1 MIDDTAARS
10 QAREGCPARVEQ
22 ASLTGAA
29 ARGPACRGDVL
40 RAQRGGARGP
50 LRSSA
55 VVSWRHQTDRS
66 TLLPGRRGSRLRSS
80 GAILPAAG
88 TPRGGGRA
96 GKFQRLFLDFP
107 RSCFQS
113 GEAEKVRRGHVILA
127 VKRSLRTPMGR
138 RRTATPPQRS
148 APPSTAGC
156 DHAEVLPGAGG
167 QAGFHRKSNVRAT
180 RGQQP
185 GSPEILSGSNE
196 VGRFHE
202 GFSAVGPASAP
213 SWGEDDLAAPV
224 TLPCPGGSSRR
235 LLPCKPW
242 ATPHSMRT
250 SLARPRRAVPGG
262 TGGPHP

>member
-1 MIDDTAARS
+1 MSLPTWRWRLLRLQGQGRRPSAAGQGPCWRRRWPRGSAESTGPRGGLGGGAAAGSPLPAQHPVRGSPCSPPWSVEEDGAHGQRGMIDDTAARS

-96 GKFQRLFLDFP
+96 GKFQRLFLDLP

-113 GEAEKVRRGHVILA
+113 GEAEKVRRGHIILA
-127 VKRSLRTPMGR
+127 VKRSLRTPTGR
-138 RRTATPPQRS
+138 RRTATPPQKRAPAFRS
-148 APPSTAGC
+148 RLRPCRGAPRCRRT
-156 DHAEVLPGAGG
+156 
-167 QAGFHRKSNVRAT
+167 
-180 RGQQP
+180 
-185 GSPEILSGSNE
+185 
-196 VGRFHE
+196 GRF
-202 GFSAVGPASAP
+202 
-213 SWGEDDLAAPV
+213 
-224 TLPCPGGSSRR
+224 SS
-235 LLPCKPW
+235 K
-242 ATPHSMRT
+242 
-250 SLARPRRAVPGG
+250 V
-262 TGGPHP
+262 

>member
-1 MIDDTAARS
+1 MRGSPCSPRWSVEEDGAHGQRGMIDDTAARS

-96 GKFQRLFLDFP
+96 GKFQRLFLDLP

-127 VKRSLRTPMGR
+127 VKRSLRTPTGR
-138 RRTATPPQRS
+138 RRTATPPQRR
-148 APPSTAGC
+148 APAFRSSLRP
-156 DHAEVLPGAGG
+156 HRGAP
-167 QAGFHRKSNVRAT
+167 RCRRT
-180 RGQQP
+180 
-185 GSPEILSGSNE
+185 
-196 VGRFHE
+196 GRF
-202 GFSAVGPASAP
+202 
-213 SWGEDDLAAPV
+213 
-224 TLPCPGGSSRR
+224 SS
-235 LLPCKPW
+235 K
-242 ATPHSMRT
+242 
-250 SLARPRRAVPGG
+250 V
-262 TGGPHP
+262 